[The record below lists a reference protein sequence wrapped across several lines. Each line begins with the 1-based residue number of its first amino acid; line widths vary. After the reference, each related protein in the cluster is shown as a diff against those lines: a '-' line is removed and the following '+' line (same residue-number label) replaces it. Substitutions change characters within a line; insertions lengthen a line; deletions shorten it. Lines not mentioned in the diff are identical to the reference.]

1 MNTSEKI
8 AESSLRLFYRQG
20 YHGTG
25 VEQLSQEAG
34 VTKKTLYRHFP
45 SKELLIAAAL
55 ERRDL
60 DFMTRL
66 EGALA
71 AAAAK
76 ARPLAYIDFIEA
88 WARSEDFHG
97 CAFIN
102 ASAEYADASEP
113 PHVLARLHKQKVL
126 VLLEGVCR
134 EAGCRQPTMAGQLFL
149 IGEGLI
155 VASQVS
161 GVQASLFEAAR
172 ELVGAQ
178 INCTEEA
185 GSAKI

>member
-1 MNTSEKI
+1 MSTSEKI
-8 AESSLRLFYRQG
+8 AESALQLFYRQG

-45 SKELLIAAAL
+45 SKELLIEAAL
-55 ERRDL
+55 ERRDH
-60 DFMTRL
+60 DFMVRL
-66 EGALA
+66 ESALA
-71 AAAAK
+71 AVEAK

-102 ASAEYADASEP
+102 ASAEYAGSAEP
-113 PHVLARLHKQKVL
+113 PHVLARLHKHKVMAA
-126 VLLEGVCR
+126 LEQACR
-134 EAGCRQPTMAGQLFL
+134 EAGCKQPAAAGQLFL

-155 VASQVS
+155 VASQVG
-161 GVQASLFEAAR
+161 GVQVLLFEAAR
-172 ELVGAQ
+172 SMVAVLA
-178 INCTEEA
+178 
-185 GSAKI
+185 

>member
-1 MNTSEKI
+1 MSTSEKI
-8 AESSLRLFYRQG
+8 AESALQLFYRQG

-45 SKELLIAAAL
+45 SKELLIEAAL
-55 ERRDL
+55 QRRDV

-66 EGALA
+66 QSALA
-71 AAAAK
+71 AAPAK

-88 WARSEDFHG
+88 WARSEGFHG

-102 ASAEYADASEP
+102 ASAEYAGPGEP
-113 PHVLARLHKQKVL
+113 PHELAKQHKHKVM
-126 VLLEGVCR
+126 VALEQACID
-134 EAGCRQPTMAGQLFL
+134 AGCKPQAAQQLFL
-149 IGEGLI
+149 LGEGLI

-161 GVQASLFEAAR
+161 GPQAPLFEAAR
-172 ELVGAQ
+172 SMVVALA
-178 INCTEEA
+178 
-185 GSAKI
+185 

>member
-1 MNTSEKI
+1 MSTSEKI

-45 SKELLIAAAL
+45 SKELLIEAAL

-71 AAAAK
+71 AVAAK

-113 PHVLARLHKQKVL
+113 PHVLARLHKQKVMA
-126 VLLEGVCR
+126 LLERACK
-134 EAGCRQPTMAGQLFL
+134 EAGCRQSAVAGQLFL

-155 VASQVS
+155 VASQVG

-172 ELVGAQ
+172 EWVGAL
-178 INCTEEA
+178 A
-185 GSAKI
+185 GSAKN